1 MKEIIDK
8 LNNLKISQKS
18 LDFIED
24 LSEGLYEEYFR
35 NHVIDGLNVDKHR
48 WYETTLSVYK
58 LEEGLLG
65 VTSVTDLF
73 SEQSTVN
80 DIYHTLEFNE
90 VEEIPSI
97 TYKIK
102 K

>member
-8 LNNLKISQKS
+8 LNALIIQQKS

-24 LSEGLYEEYFR
+24 LPEGLYEQYFR
-35 NHVIDGLNVDKHR
+35 NHQAEGLNVDKHR

-73 SEQSTVN
+73 SEQSSVD
-80 DIYHTLEFNE
+80 DIYHTLEFHE